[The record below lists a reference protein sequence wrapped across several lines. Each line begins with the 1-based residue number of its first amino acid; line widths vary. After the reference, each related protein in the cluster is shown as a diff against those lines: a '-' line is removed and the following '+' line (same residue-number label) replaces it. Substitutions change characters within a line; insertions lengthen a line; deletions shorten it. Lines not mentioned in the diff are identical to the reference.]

1 MRDQVANSQNIVTSI
16 RYWNQFGNP
25 YNYPDY
31 LNWSYNP
38 SGSTLL
44 EWRGRSD
51 IRQGDGQSPTYYRA
65 YDLKVDPTPF
75 SYVEYTPWKWQWAF
89 PPEVPTSGR
98 MWRRQRREY
107 YGSGYISDVYTR
119 QSIDPAGFPI
129 VPNSLKSEARTKC
142 LNQLIESEVNL
153 GQSAGEARETLSFV
167 SEHIARGVLA
177 IRYVKKRKYRKAA
190 QVLRIPF
197 SKKQMADNLLAYQF
211 GLLPLMNDIYNG
223 VDAIRKAQVKSD
235 LIKVKAVAT
244 DEQTFPVLTSYSFEG
259 SVKRGVEASYTYK
272 LDDHRLASLS
282 TLGLTNP
289 LSLAWELLPSSY
301 IVDWFLSIGDVL
313 SALGADL
320 GYSYLGGYETEFVR
334 GEFTISSYSWSGGH
348 LGPQSWEVKS
358 FAMERS
364 VASQPKPGLY
374 IKSGLNLGKALTS
387 IALLEKRS

>member
-1 MRDQVANSQNIVTSI
+1 MRDQVANFQNIVTSI
-16 RYWNQFGNP
+16 RYWHEFGNP

-51 IRQGDGQSPTYYRA
+51 ITQGDGESPTYYRA
-65 YDLKVDPTPF
+65 YDLKVDPVPF
-75 SYVEYTPWKWQWAF
+75 NYVEYSAWKWQWVF
-89 PPEVPTSGR
+89 PPGVPSPGR
-98 MWRRQRREY
+98 MWRRIRKEY
-107 YGSGYISDVYTR
+107 YGSGFISDAYTR
-119 QSIDPAGFPI
+119 QGIDPAGFPL

-153 GQSAGEARETLSFV
+153 GQTAGEARETLGFV

-177 IRYVKKRKYRKAA
+177 IRLIKKRKYRQAA
-190 QVLRIPF
+190 RVLRIPF
-197 SKKQMADNLLAYQF
+197 NKKEMADNLLAYQF

-223 VDAIRKAQVKSD
+223 VDAIRKAQIKSDTVKVKSVAMD
-235 LIKVKAVAT
+235 KAAFPLLI
-244 DEQTFPVLTSYSFEG
+244 PYSFDG
-259 SVKRGVEASYTYK
+259 SLERGCEASYTYK
-272 LDDHRLASLS
+272 LDDHRLATLS

-289 LSLAWELLPSSY
+289 ISLAWELLPSSY

-334 GEFTISSYSWSGGH
+334 GDFTISSNSWAGGH
-348 LGPQSWEVKS
+348 LGPQTWTVKS
-358 FAMERS
+358 FAMERN
-364 VASQPKPGLY
+364 VAPPPKPGLY